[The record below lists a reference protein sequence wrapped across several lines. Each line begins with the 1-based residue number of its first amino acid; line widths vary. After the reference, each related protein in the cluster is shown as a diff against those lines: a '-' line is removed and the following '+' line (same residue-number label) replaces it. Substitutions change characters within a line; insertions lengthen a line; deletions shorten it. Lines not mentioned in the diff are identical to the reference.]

1 MNAWEDEEE
10 RGDGRSEPLLVE
22 NAGRSKRKSTSD
34 QPPLTH
40 LSLDF
45 RYTKRARYQHLSNL
59 VTCMRHFEATK
70 EDEKLALV
78 LATMLQAEVRL
89 VCHSLVETFASRV
102 NLKSFLEYI
111 PLCRIQIL

>member
-22 NAGRSKRKSTSD
+22 NADRSKRKSTD